1 MFRFD
6 GVLQVATRYSYE
18 SYLRQAAEKGR
29 KAMTIATTKTERVVK
44 PMKVDAGRDPQGR
57 TPGVE
62 AFGASNKRVVPTTR
76 LEKDGAI
83 TGVVPSR
90 GSK

>member
-1 MFRFD
+1 
-6 GVLQVATRYSYE
+6 VSTRYSYG

-29 KAMTIATTKTERVVK
+29 KAMTKATTKTERVVK
-44 PMKVDAGRDPQGR
+44 PMKSTQGVIR
-57 TPGVE
+57 RPTPGVE